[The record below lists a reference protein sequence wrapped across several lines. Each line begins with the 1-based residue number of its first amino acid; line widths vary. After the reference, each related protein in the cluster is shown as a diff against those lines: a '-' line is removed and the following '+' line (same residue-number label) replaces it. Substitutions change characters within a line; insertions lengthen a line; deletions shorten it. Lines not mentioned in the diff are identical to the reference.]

1 MPKNSS
7 FKKPVIAGIGQS
19 PFGKLTGRTALDLE
33 VEAAREALGDSGLCP
48 QDIDGL
54 VTDPGP
60 AQGIVNG
67 ITPHYLALGQLL
79 GLEPRY
85 TGSEIL
91 GGAGSVAIIQRAV
104 EAIEAGLCSVC
115 LCVYGDA
122 PLSSPGSFAYA
133 RGDESAFGLFG
144 AVGIHG
150 LAAQRHMH
158 LWGTTAEQLAEVA
171 MAARAHAAKNPNAYL
186 QKPLTIAEYQQQ
198 DYIVEPLKRADC
210 CLVSDG
216 AAAVLVT
223 SAEYAAD
230 LRKPAISI
238 LGHGQAHSFGTWST
252 ANHFDSL
259 PAARCGPEV
268 LQRTGLKTDDIDVV
282 QFYDCFTIVVLM
294 QLEAYGFC
302 KPGEAGAFVE
312 GGRIGPGG
320 DLPVNSS
327 GGLLAE
333 AYGGGMLHVIE
344 AVRQLRNEADARQ
357 ISHAETAL
365 ISGHGLGMNTHS
377 TLILGSP

>member
-1 MPKNSS
+1 MPN
-7 FKKPVIAGIGQS
+7 KPIIAGIGHS

-33 VEAAREALGDSGLCP
+33 VEAAIKALEDSGLRP
-48 QDIDGL
+48 QDVDGL

-79 GLEPRY
+79 GLDPRY

-104 EAIEAGLCSVC
+104 AAIEAGLCSVC

-144 AVGIHG
+144 AVGIHAF
-150 LAAQRHMH
+150 AAQQHMH
-158 LWGTTAEQLAEVA
+158 RWGTTAEQLAEVA
-171 MAARAHAAKNPNAYL
+171 IAARAHAAKNPNAYL
-186 QKPLTIAEYQQQ
+186 QEPLTMDSYRQAK
-198 DYIVEPLKRADC
+198 YIVEPLKQPDC

-223 SAEYAAD
+223 AADYAMD
-230 LRKPAISI
+230 LRKPAVSI
-238 LGHGQAHSFGTWST
+238 LGHGQAHSFNTWSS

-259 PAARCGPEV
+259 PAERCGPEV
-268 LQRTGLKTDDIDVV
+268 LHKAGLTPEDIDVL

-302 KPGEAGAFVE
+302 KPGEAGPFVE
-312 GGRIGPGG
+312 GGRLSPGG
-320 DLPVNSS
+320 GLPVNTS

-344 AVRQLRNEADARQ
+344 AVRQLRSEADERQ
-357 ISHAETAL
+357 IRNAETAL
-365 ISGHGLGMNTHS
+365 ISGHGLGMNTHTS
-377 TLILGSP
+377 LILGN